1 MSLTSHKE
9 DERDFFLSLVLFV
22 HVFVCFPPLKLDF
35 FFSKVASLAISTGN
49 GLLLKGGKEAYHSNR
64 CLHSL
69 VAEALS
75 MYVPP
80 EAVSLVSFAT
90 VMSDCNFYL
99 KIEFFC
105 PQFQPS

>member
-1 MSLTSHKE
+1 MSLTLHKE
-9 DERDFFLSLVLFV
+9 DERDFFFLWFCLFMYLFAFLLLSWI
-22 HVFVCFPPLKLDF
+22 

-90 VMSDCNFYL
+90 VLSDCNFYL

>member
-1 MSLTSHKE
+1 MYL
-9 DERDFFLSLVLFV
+9 FAFLLLSWI
-22 HVFVCFPPLKLDF
+22 